1 MRTNAYRSVPPAM
14 SKKRGPDS
22 LRISV
27 PAETGDWYRQQAARE
42 GIPLQAVLAPV
53 LNAYARGEIRQ
64 GFTQQPGDT
73 ARKS

>member
-1 MRTNAYRSVPPAM
+1 M

-42 GIPLQAVLAPV
+42 GIPLQSIIAPL
-53 LNAYARGEIRQ
+53 LNAVARGQ
-64 GFTQQPGDT
+64 DPPVFYPLPGDK
-73 ARKS
+73 ALG